1 MKPLE
6 QPATITC
13 GNGSIAQ
20 ATIHIKS
27 PSWWWK
33 SRMSN
38 TQGKEKL
45 RERSY
50 KKQMASVTSEV
61 GTTLGAT
68 ELLKCTDKA
77 LVKLRGPTPADR
89 RYILSESS
97 ISIIVFYCTSGR
109 LSECLEEP
117 ISPEGILQQDVQ
129 ILERELKENL
139 MFWNVRIKSGLK
151 ICLTHHWKN
160 KWTMELQEMVSLKEN
175 STSVPYAG
183 TDCHLHCRY
192 SQHLTLPSTKASSCN
207 PQHSPLECSDQ
218 HQCLQPPTLPPE
230 MPGLRDQAAAGQMR
244 GLD

>member
-1 MKPLE
+1 MWVFLNLSLYSLSILKIFFQMKPLE

-97 ISIIVFYCTSGR
+97 ISIIDCLLYQWQTFRMLGGAH
-109 LSECLEEP
+109 LS
-117 ISPEGILQQDVQ
+117 
-129 ILERELKENL
+129 R
-139 MFWNVRIKSGLK
+139 R
-151 ICLTHHWKN
+151 
-160 KWTMELQEMVSLKEN
+160 N
-175 STSVPYAG
+175 STAG
-183 TDCHLHCRY
+183 
-192 SQHLTLPSTKASSCN
+192 
-207 PQHSPLECSDQ
+207 CSNFRKR
-218 HQCLQPPTLPPE
+218 T
-230 MPGLRDQAAAGQMR
+230 
-244 GLD
+244 